1 VVTRTFTIYEVPN
14 SYVSNGGNPTISAT
28 FTMTV
33 TDDDGFLDATAG
45 ADSGTAQ
52 GITVD
57 GGGIDS
63 FEFFYDDNISI
74 AGNTE
79 TIKTFQLTINGTTRS
94 FVMNDNASTI
104 PGAGVG
110 VGFSLNSYGNY
121 TALDYNNLPC
131 FVRGTRIDTPDG
143 QKLIETLRL
152 GDLVNTLDHGPQPIR
167 WIGSSALT
175 MRDLLAMPHMRPVRI
190 GANSF
195 GVGLPSRDLLVS
207 PQHRCLL
214 GGWQVELHFG
224 MEQMLAPAKSLLGRK
239 GVSRAQNIEGVE
251 YFHLMFDSHEIVFS
265 EGLPT
270 ESFLVGDTIRDNMDQ
285 AQLAEILALF
295 PELALGQDAKT
306 STPARPV
313 LRSFEVAAIDE
324 LVA

>member
-1 VVTRTFTIYEVPN
+1 VVIRTFTIYEVPN
-14 SYVSNGGNPTISAT
+14 SYVSFGGNPTISGM
-28 FTMTV
+28 FTMSV
-33 TDDDGFLDATAG
+33 SDDDGFLDATAG

-57 GGGIDS
+57 GGAIDS
-63 FEFFYDDNISI
+63 FRFYYDDNISI
-74 AGNTE
+74 GGNTE

-94 FVMNDNASTI
+94 FVMNDDASTI

-110 VGFSLNSYGNY
+110 VGLSLNSYGNY
-121 TALDYNNLPC
+121 TALDYTSLPC
-131 FVRGTRIDTPDG
+131 FVRGTRINTPQGDRP
-143 QKLIETLRL
+143 IEGLKV
-152 GDLVNTLDHGPQPIR
+152 GDLVNTLDHGAQPIR

-175 MRDLLAMPHMRPVRI
+175 LRELLARPHMRPILI
-190 GANSF
+190 GADSF
-195 GVGLPSRDLLVS
+195 GAGLPARDLRVS

-214 GGWQVELHFG
+214 RGWQVELQFG
-224 MEQMLAPAKSLLGRK
+224 TDQMLAPAKSLVGRAGVIEDK
-239 GVSRAQNIEGVE
+239 GSEGVE
-251 YFHLMFDSHEIVFS
+251 YFHIMFDSHQIIFS

-270 ESFLVGDTIRDNMDQ
+270 ESFLVGDTIRDGMDQ
-285 AQLAEILALF
+285 AQLDEILELF
-295 PELALGQDAKT
+295 PELATGQDAKV